1 MINRKNRFHGYNS
14 LRSTYSR
21 GQTVRSGPLSLKY
34 VQNPKRSDSRIAVVV
49 SKKVHKSA
57 VGRNRMRRRIF
68 EIIRLKIPEFSS
80 SYDVILT
87 IFDDSVVKMPAT
99 DLKQMVE
106 QLLKNANIT

>member
-21 GQTVRSGPLSLKY
+21 GQTVRKGPLSLKY

-57 VGRNRMRRRIF
+57 VARNRMRRRIF
-68 EIIRLKIPEFSS
+68 EIVRLKIPDFSAS
-80 SYDVILT
+80 SDMIITV
-87 IFDDSVVKMPAT
+87 FDDSVADMPAT
-99 DLKQMVE
+99 DIKTLVE
-106 QLLKNANIT
+106 QLLKNANII